1 MPVNSGLLSRQ
12 NRRSI
17 AGSRRFRSPGASRP
31 ETAMQAAFLRALAR
45 AVTRHHAGPITIP
58 TGSVTI
64 TKITQVLAALER
76 ARCNGSQGN
85 G

>member
-1 MPVNSGLLSRQ
+1 
-12 NRRSI
+12 
-17 AGSRRFRSPGASRP
+17 
-31 ETAMQAAFLRALAR
+31 MQAAFLRALAR